1 MGDIMLKDLRTYI
14 LENEFKINILTG
26 KVDIVNYIEIDHF
39 DDTKVIVRYDKGIV
53 KIKGEN
59 LTISKLLNDEL
70 LILGKIKVVEFEW
83 SIN

>member
-26 KVDIVNYIEIDHF
+26 KVDVVNYIEIDHF
-39 DDTKVIVRYDKGIV
+39 DDTKVIVRYDKGVV

-70 LILGKIKVVEFEW
+70 LILGKIKVVEFE
-83 SIN
+83 

>member
-39 DDTKVIVRYDKGIV
+39 DDTKVIVRYDKGVV

-70 LILGKIKVVEFEW
+70 LILGKIKVVEFE
-83 SIN
+83 

>member
-39 DDTKVIVRYDKGIV
+39 DDTKVIIRYEKGIV

-59 LTISKLLNDEL
+59 
-70 LILGKIKVVEFEW
+70 
-83 SIN
+83 

>member
-39 DDTKVIVRYDKGIV
+39 DDTKVIIRYEKGIV

-83 SIN
+83 LIN

>member
-39 DDTKVIVRYDKGIV
+39 DDTKVIIRYEKGIV

-59 LTISKLLNDEL
+59 LIISKLLNDEL

-83 SIN
+83 

>member
-26 KVDIVNYIEIDHF
+26 KVNIVNYTEIDHF
-39 DDTKVIVRYDKGIV
+39 DDTKVIIRYDKGIV

-70 LILGKIKVVEFEW
+70 LILGKIKVVEFV
-83 SIN
+83 

>member
-26 KVDIVNYIEIDHF
+26 KVNIVNYTEIDHF
-39 DDTKVIVRYDKGIV
+39 DDTKVIIRYDKGIV

-70 LILGKIKVVEFEW
+70 LILGQIKVVEFV
-83 SIN
+83 

>member
-1 MGDIMLKDLRTYI
+1 MGDIMLKDMRTYI

-39 DDTKVIVRYDKGIV
+39 DDTKVIIRYEKGIV

-70 LILGKIKVVEFEW
+70 LILGKIKVVEFE
-83 SIN
+83 

>member
-39 DDTKVIVRYDKGIV
+39 DDTKVIIRYEKGIV

-70 LILGKIKVVEFEW
+70 LILGKVKVVEFE
-83 SIN
+83 

>member
-1 MGDIMLKDLRTYI
+1 MLKDLRTYI

-70 LILGKIKVVEFEW
+70 LILGKIKVVEFE
-83 SIN
+83 